1 MGWFYI
7 MKKNKI
13 YVLGSVN
20 MDLVISTD
28 VIPKQGETVSG
39 KDFFINSGGKGA
51 NQAVQAAKL
60 LEDVKMIGAIGKDIY
75 GASLKE
81 TLTSYGVDTKKVKE
95 LDDTNSGV
103 AVITRYESD
112 NRIIISAGANAYVSL
127 DDVMKHLDGD
137 KGDILV
143 VQFEI
148 PFKTTEY
155 GLKKAK
161 ERGMITI
168 CNPAPYDDEVKKMF
182 PYIDYL
188 VVNQTEAELMSGIYP
203 NTGDDVKRIYEFV
216 KKKGVKHLLVSLGSK
231 GASLIKDDVYYYSPA
246 FKINAVDTTGAGDA
260 FIGAF
265 SRCLVNKIYGEE
277 KLRFCNATSAIV
289 CMHAGAQQSMPVL
302 SEVLDFL
309 NKYKDK

>member
-60 LEDVKMIGAIGKDIY
+60 LENVKMIGAIGKDIY

-127 DDVMKHLDGD
+127 DDVMK
-137 KGDILV
+137 
-143 VQFEI
+143 
-148 PFKTTEY
+148 
-155 GLKKAK
+155 
-161 ERGMITI
+161 
-168 CNPAPYDDEVKKMF
+168 
-182 PYIDYL
+182 
-188 VVNQTEAELMSGIYP
+188 
-203 NTGDDVKRIYEFV
+203 
-216 KKKGVKHLLVSLGSK
+216 
-231 GASLIKDDVYYYSPA
+231 
-246 FKINAVDTTGAGDA
+246 
-260 FIGAF
+260 
-265 SRCLVNKIYGEE
+265 
-277 KLRFCNATSAIV
+277 
-289 CMHAGAQQSMPVL
+289 
-302 SEVLDFL
+302 L
-309 NKYKDK
+309 N

>member
-1 MGWFYI
+1 

-13 YVLGSVN
+13 YVLGSLN

-60 LEDVKMIGAIGKDIY
+60 LENVIMIGAIGKDIY

-95 LDDTNSGV
+95 LDNTSSGV
-103 AVITRYESD
+103 AVITRYEAD
-112 NRIIISAGANAYVSL
+112 NRIIINAGANAYVSL
-127 DDVMKHLDGD
+127 DDVIKHLDGD
-137 KGDILV
+137 EGDLLV

-155 GLKKAK
+155 ALKKAK
-161 ERGMITI
+161 KRGMITI
-168 CNPAPYDDEVKKMF
+168 CNPAPYNDEVKKMF

-188 VVNQTEAELMSGIYP
+188 VVNQTETELMTGIYP
-203 NTGDDVKRIYEFV
+203 NNDVDVKRVYEIV

-231 GASLIKDDVYYYSPA
+231 GASLIKDDIYYYSPA

-265 SRCLVNKIYGEE
+265 SRCLVNKIYGQE
-277 KLRFCNATSAIV
+277 KLRFCNATSALV
-289 CMHAGAQQSMPVL
+289 CMKAGAQQSMPTL
-302 SEVLDFL
+302 AEVLNFL
-309 NKYKDK
+309 NKQK